1 MPASYKNHHF
11 RVKQPLLCTSSAHRD
26 ALALAV
32 YYMWIEA
39 TPLTNTLAEID
50 PLQYRYFTEVCTIRA
65 VRHKVF
71 TSPEELYA

>member
-1 MPASYKNHHF
+1 MPASFKNHHF
-11 RVKQPLLCTSSAHRD
+11 HVKQPLLCTTGHQD

-32 YYMWIEA
+32 YYMWVEA

-50 PLQYRYFTEVCTIRA
+50 LLQYRYFTEVFT
-65 VRHKVF
+65 VRPLMHKGF